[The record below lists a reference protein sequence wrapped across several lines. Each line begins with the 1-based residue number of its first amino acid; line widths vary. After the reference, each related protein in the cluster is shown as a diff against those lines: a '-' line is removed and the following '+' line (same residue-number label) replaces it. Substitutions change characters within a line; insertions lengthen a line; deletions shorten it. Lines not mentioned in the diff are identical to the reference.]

1 MKRIAGEISPI
12 FTKETSCN
20 DIKPHH
26 KRFFFFSI
34 QNVGL
39 KSMKICVKDLL
50 GSGSGHDRLTV
61 TYTVIGGWFS
71 LFFSNWNQFSE
82 FSEKCKVSFFAKH

>member
-1 MKRIAGEISPI
+1 MFCFAM
-12 FTKETSCN
+12 
-20 DIKPHH
+20 
-26 KRFFFFSI
+26 

-50 GSGSGHDRLTV
+50 GSGSGHDPLTV

-71 LFFSNWNQFSE
+71 LFSSNLN
-82 FSEKCKVSFFAKH
+82 